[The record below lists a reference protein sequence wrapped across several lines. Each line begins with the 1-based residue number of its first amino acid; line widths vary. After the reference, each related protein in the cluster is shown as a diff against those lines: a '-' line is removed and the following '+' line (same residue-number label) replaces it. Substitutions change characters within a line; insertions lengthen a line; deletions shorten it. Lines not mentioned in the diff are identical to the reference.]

1 MASMFLAVGDTDL
14 GINCLLRAT
23 DIDSASADAYY
34 YLGLASS
41 LKGRYS
47 EAAEFFSHALDIR
60 PDHLCA
66 LRASA
71 ELYLQMGKFA
81 DAGKRIDKALSFAGE
96 DPQLKALRRKVR
108 FAQVAQR
115 IADFLGR
122 FSPRLGSYLT
132 FHSTHRVRHQ

>member
-1 MASMFLAVGDTDL
+1 MASMFLVVGDTDL
-14 GINCLLRAT
+14 CINCLLRAT

-34 YLGLASS
+34 WLGLASS
-41 LKGRYS
+41 LKERYS
-47 EAAEFFSHALDIR
+47 EAAEFFSHTLDIR
-60 PDHLCA
+60 ADHIGA

-71 ELYLQMGKFA
+71 ELYLRMGKLA
-81 DAGKRIDKALSFAGE
+81 DAEERIDKALGFAGE

-108 FAQVAQR
+108 FAQALQR

-132 FHSTHRVRHQ
+132 YHPAHRVRHQ